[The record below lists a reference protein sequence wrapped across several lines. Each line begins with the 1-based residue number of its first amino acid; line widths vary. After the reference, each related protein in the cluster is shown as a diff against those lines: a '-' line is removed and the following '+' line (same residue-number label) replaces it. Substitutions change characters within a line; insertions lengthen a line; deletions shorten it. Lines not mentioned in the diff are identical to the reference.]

1 MICQVHSR
9 LIKTKKKKSPTKMS
23 SGDNEEKRVRLIYS
37 LGTFPLAEPLWKT
50 TQQFLQKIYD
60 PEIPFLDKHA
70 QQK

>member
-1 MICQVHSR
+1 
-9 LIKTKKKKSPTKMS
+9 MS